1 MSLSS
6 LKIGSIQLDGNVIL
20 APITGVSDRPFRSLV
35 KQHGASLVMSEMIA
49 SQAMIRETRQ
59 SLKMASKS
67 REERP
72 MAVQLAGCE
81 PEVMAEAARLN
92 EDLGADIIDINMGCP
107 VKKIVNGHAGSSLM
121 RDEVHAAKI
130 LEATV
135 KAVGLPVTLKMRTGW
150 DDGNRNAPRLAKIAE
165 ECGIQM
171 VTVHGRTRCQL
182 YNGKSDWPFIR
193 SVKEAVKIPVI
204 GNGDVTTEEDALK
217 LLELSGADGVMIAR
231 GSFGRPWFLNQVS
244 HFLKTGQKI
253 PDPSISKQKE
263 ILLGHYD
270 EILHYH
276 GLELGIKMARKH
288 LGWYSKGLSN
298 SAEFRVRINQLSDAQ
313 DVRNT
318 IHEFYDHAA

>member
-1 MSLSS
+1 
-6 LKIGSIQLDGNVIL
+6 
-20 APITGVSDRPFRSLV
+20 
-35 KQHGASLVMSEMIA
+35 
-49 SQAMIRETRQ
+49 
-59 SLKMASKS
+59 
-67 REERP
+67 

-182 YNGKSDWPFIR
+182 YNGKSDWLFIR

-244 HFLKTGQKI
+244 YFLKTGQKI

>member
-1 MSLSS
+1 MSLLS

-20 APITGVSDRPFRSLV
+20 APITGVSDRPFRSLI

-182 YNGKSDWPFIR
+182 YNGKSDWLFIR

-318 IHEFYDHAA
+318 IYEFYDHAA